1 MSAFSDALLR
11 LRREAGF
18 PSAYRFYHR
27 NGGRRHFGF
36 TYVHYLRLEKGAK
49 APRAEAFGAI
59 LKALRLAPAQEGA
72 RLLFRSYLM
81 DTLGGRENYE
91 LIVGGVRE
99 DAPTVSP
106 TLAEGGFER
115 LKREHLMHMS
125 PEQFTAVS
133 ENETAYWTSELL
145 LNDAG
150 DSWSAEDVAKRL
162 EAPAPAVSAALERLT
177 KVKLLRATSPG
188 RYKTRQPGKFWT
200 FPGRSKGMEP
210 LLERVRGYWDAMAKK
225 RGGPFGERLE
235 LVRASSS
242 VMRQYMTALH
252 RAVDEANL
260 AATHAKGEDTA
271 LFLIEGRVRRL
282 LPF

>member
-1 MSAFSDALLR
+1 MSAFSEALLA

-49 APRAEAFGAI
+49 APRAEAFGAM
-59 LKALRLAPAQEGA
+59 LKALRLAPAADGA
-72 RLLFRSYLM
+72 RTLFRAYLL
-81 DTLGGRENYE
+81 DVLGSPEAYE
-91 LIVGGVRE
+91 LIVGSVSKSV
-99 DAPTVSP
+99 PTVSP

-125 PEQFTAVS
+125 IDQFTAVS
-133 ENETAYWTSELL
+133 HDETSYWTSELL
-145 LNDAG
+145 LNDDG
-150 DSWSAEDVAKRL
+150 SWSPEDVAGRL
-162 EAPAPAVSAALERLT
+162 GCSPREAAAALERLA

-188 RYKTRQPGKFWT
+188 RWKTRQPGKFWT

-210 LLERVRGYWDAMAKK
+210 LLDRVRGFWDAMAER

-242 VMRQYMTALH
+242 VMRQYMNALH

-260 AATHAKGEDTA
+260 AATHSKGEDTA

>member
-1 MSAFSDALLR
+1 MSAFSEALSS

-49 APRAEAFGAI
+49 APRSEAFGAI
-59 LKALRLAPAQEGA
+59 LKALRLAPAADGA
-72 RLLFRSYLM
+72 RTLFRSYLL
-81 DTLGGRENYE
+81 DVLGSPEAYE
-91 LIVGGVRE
+91 LIVGSVSKSV
-99 DAPTVSP
+99 PTVSP
-106 TLAEGGFER
+106 TLAEGGFDR

-125 PEQFTAVS
+125 PEQFTAVARD
-133 ENETAYWTSELL
+133 ETVYWTSELL
-145 LNDAG
+145 LNDDG
-150 DSWSAEDVAKRL
+150 SWTPKELA
-162 EAPAPAVSAALERLT
+162 ERLGCPAKDAAEALDSLT
-177 KVKLLRATSPG
+177 KAKLLRATSPG

-210 LLERVRGYWDAMAKK
+210 FLDRVRGFWDAMAK
-225 RGGPFGERLE
+225 RQGGPFGERLE

-242 VMRQYMTALH
+242 VMRQYMNALH

-260 AATHAKGEDTA
+260 ASTHSKGEDTA

>member
-1 MSAFSDALLR
+1 MSAFSEALSA

-59 LKALRLAPAQEGA
+59 LKALRLAPAADGA
-72 RLLFRSYLM
+72 RAMFRAYLL
-81 DTLGGRENYE
+81 DVLGSPEAYE
-91 LIVGGVRE
+91 LIVGSVSKSV
-99 DAPTVSP
+99 PTVSP
-106 TLAEGGFER
+106 TLAEGGFDR

-125 PEQFTAVS
+125 IEQFTAVS
-133 ENETAYWTSELL
+133 NDETSYWTSELL
-145 LNDAG
+145 LNDNGA
-150 DSWSAEDVAKRL
+150 WTPKDVAERL
-162 EAPAPAVSAALERLT
+162 DCAPKAAAEALDRLT
-177 KVKLLRATSPG
+177 KAKLLRSTSPG

-210 LLERVRGYWDAMAKK
+210 LLDRVRDFWDAMAKR
-225 RGGPFGERLE
+225 RGGAFGERLE

-242 VMRQYMTALH
+242 VMRQYMNALH
-252 RAVDEANL
+252 HAVDEANL
-260 AATHAKGEDTA
+260 AATHSKGEDTA

>member
-1 MSAFSDALLR
+1 MSAFSSALLA

-27 NGGRRHFGF
+27 NGGRLHFGF

-59 LKALRLAPAQEGA
+59 LKALRLAPSHGGA
-72 RLLFRSYLM
+72 RRLFKAYLL
-81 DTLGGRENYE
+81 DVLGSPEAYE
-91 LIVGGVRE
+91 LVVGGLAE
-99 DAPTVSP
+99 DAPKVSP

-115 LKREHLMHMS
+115 LKREHLMHMNT
-125 PEQFTAVS
+125 EQFRAVS
-133 ENETAYWTSELL
+133 ESEHAYWISEVL
-145 LNDAG
+145 LNDQGSWDAKTAG
-150 DSWSAEDVAKRL
+150 EKVGCAEK
-162 EAPAPAVSAALERLT
+162 EAAAALARL
-177 KVKLLRATSPG
+177 KSAKLLRETSPG
-188 RYKTRQPGKFWT
+188 RYRTRQPGKFWT
-200 FPGRSKGMEP
+200 FPGRTKGMEP
-210 LLERVRGYWDAMAKK
+210 LLDRVRGYWDKMAAK

-242 VMRQYMTALH
+242 VMRQYMNALH

>member
-1 MSAFSDALLR
+1 MSAFSEALLA

-59 LKALRLAPAQEGA
+59 LKALRLAPAQDGA
-72 RLLFRSYLM
+72 RKMFQAYLL
-81 DTLGGRENYE
+81 DVLGSPEAYE
-91 LIVGGVRE
+91 LVVGGLSAT
-99 DAPTVSP
+99 APQVSP
-106 TLAEGGFER
+106 TLAQGGFDR
-115 LKREHLMHMS
+115 LKREHLMHMNV
-125 PEQFTAVS
+125 EQFTAVS
-133 ENETAYWTSELL
+133 HDETSYWTSELL
-145 LNDAG
+145 LNDG
-150 DSWSAEDVAKRL
+150 DSWDAAMIVERLGCPAKD
-162 EAPAPAVSAALERLT
+162 AAAALERLA
-177 KVKLLRATSPG
+177 KAKLLRATSPG
-188 RYKTRQPGKFWT
+188 RYRTRQPGKFWT
-200 FPGRSKGMEP
+200 FPGRTKGMEP
-210 LLERVRGYWDAMAKK
+210 LLDRVRGYWDAMAKR

-242 VMRQYMTALH
+242 VMRQYMNALH
-252 RAVDEANL
+252 HAVDEANL
-260 AATHAKGEDTA
+260 AATHSKGEDTA

>member
-1 MSAFSDALLR
+1 MSAFSEALLS

-59 LKALRLAPAQEGA
+59 IKALRLAPAAEGA
-72 RLLFRSYLM
+72 RLMFRAYLL
-81 DTLGGRENYE
+81 DVLGSPEAYE
-91 LIVGGVRE
+91 LIVGSVSAGV
-99 DAPTVSP
+99 PSVSP
-106 TLAEGGFER
+106 TLAEGGFDR
-115 LKREHLMHMS
+115 LKREHLMHMN
-125 PEQFTAVS
+125 PEQFTAIS
-133 ENETAYWTSELL
+133 LDETSYWTSELL
-145 LNDAG
+145 LNDNG
-150 DSWSAEDVAKRL
+150 SWGPKEVAQRL
-162 EAPAPAVSAALERLT
+162 DCSVKDASAALDRLT
-177 KVKLLRATSPG
+177 KAKLLRATSPG

-200 FPGRSKGMEP
+200 FPGRTTGMEP
-210 LLERVRGYWDAMAKK
+210 LLDRVRGYWDAMAKR

-242 VMRQYMTALH
+242 VMRQYMSALH

>member
-99 DAPTVSP
+99 DAPTISP

-125 PEQFTAVS
+125 PEQFTAVAKDEVS
-133 ENETAYWTSELL
+133 YWTSELL
-145 LNDAG
+145 LNDRE
-150 DSWSAEDVAKRL
+150 SWDAEAVSKRL
-162 EAPAPAVSAALERLT
+162 DCPPSAAAAALESLAE
-177 KVKLLRATSPG
+177 VKLLRATSPG
-188 RYKTRQPGKFWT
+188 RWRTRQPGKFWT

-210 LLERVRGYWDAMAKK
+210 LLERVRGYWDAMARRK
-225 RGGPFGERLE
+225 GGPFGERLE

>member
-1 MSAFSDALLR
+1 MSAFSEALLD
-11 LRREAGF
+11 LRREAGY

-49 APRAEAFGAI
+49 APRSEAFGAI
-59 LKALRLAPAQEGA
+59 LKALRLASSADGA
-72 RLLFRSYLM
+72 RRLFRAYLLDM
-81 DTLGGRENYE
+81 LGSPEAYE
-91 LIVGGVRE
+91 LIIGAVSKSV
-99 DAPTVSP
+99 PSVSP
-106 TLAEGGFER
+106 TLAEGGFDR

-125 PEQFTAVS
+125 VEQFTAVS
-133 ENETAYWTSELL
+133 SGEIEYWTSELL
-145 LNDAG
+145 LNDG
-150 DSWSAEDVAKRL
+150 GSWGAKEIAERL
-162 EAPAPAVSAALERLT
+162 ECSTASAAKALESLT
-177 KVKLLRATSPG
+177 KAKLLRATSPG
-188 RYKTRQPGKFWT
+188 RWKTRQPGKFWT

-210 LLERVRGYWDAMAKK
+210 LLDRVRGYWDAMAKR

-242 VMRQYMTALH
+242 VMRQYMNALH

-260 AATHAKGEDTA
+260 AATHSKGEDTA

-282 LPF
+282 LHF

>member
-1 MSAFSDALLR
+1 MSAFSEALLA

-59 LKALRLAPAQEGA
+59 LKALRLAPAADGA
-72 RLLFRSYLM
+72 RALFRSYLL
-81 DTLGGRENYE
+81 DVLGSPEAYE
-91 LIVGGVRE
+91 LIVGSVS
-99 DAPTVSP
+99 AAVPSVSP
-106 TLAEGGFER
+106 TLAEGGFDR
-115 LKREHLMHMS
+115 LKREHLMHMNI
-125 PEQFTAVS
+125 EQFTAVS
-133 ENETAYWTSELL
+133 HDETSYWTSEML
-145 LNDAG
+145 LNDNGTWAPK
-150 DSWSAEDVAKRL
+150 DVADL
-162 EAPAPAVSAALERLT
+162 LGCTPAEAAVALDRLT
-177 KVKLLRATSPG
+177 KAKLLRATSPG

-210 LLERVRGYWDAMAKK
+210 LLDRVRVYWDAMAKR

-242 VMRQYMTALH
+242 VMRQYMNALH
-252 RAVDEANL
+252 HAVDEANL
-260 AATHAKGEDTA
+260 AATHSKGEDTA

>member
-1 MSAFSDALLR
+1 MSAFSEALLS

-49 APRAEAFGAI
+49 APRSEAFGAI
-59 LKALRLAPAQEGA
+59 LKALRLAPAAEGA
-72 RLLFRSYLM
+72 RLMFRAYLL
-81 DTLGGRENYE
+81 DVLGSPEAYE
-91 LIVGGVRE
+91 LVVGAVSKSV
-99 DAPTVSP
+99 PTVSP
-106 TLAEGGFER
+106 TRAEGGFEL

-125 PEQFTAVS
+125 VEQFTAVS
-133 ENETAYWTSELL
+133 QDEASYWTSELL
-145 LNDAG
+145 LNDG
-150 DSWSAEDVAKRL
+150 ESWTSKDVADRL
-162 EAPAPAVSAALERLT
+162 GCSLKDAASALERLT
-177 KVKLLRATSPG
+177 KAKLLRSTSTD
-188 RYKTRQPGKFWT
+188 RWKTREPGKFWT

-210 LLERVRGYWDAMAKK
+210 LLDRVRGFWDAMAKR

-242 VMRQYMTALH
+242 VMRQYMNALH

-260 AATHAKGEDTA
+260 AATHSKGEDTA

>member
-1 MSAFSDALLR
+1 MSAFSASLLA

-27 NGGRRHFGF
+27 NGGRKHFGF

-59 LKALRLAPAQEGA
+59 LKALRLAPSHEGA
-72 RLLFRSYLM
+72 RKLFRAYLL
-81 DTLGGRENYE
+81 DVLGSQEAYE
-91 LIVGGVRE
+91 MVVGGLAE
-99 DAPTVSP
+99 TAPKVSP

-115 LKREHLMHMS
+115 LKREHLMHMNV
-125 PEQFTAVS
+125 EQFTAVS
-133 ENETAYWTSELL
+133 RDESGYWISELL
-145 LNDAG
+145 LNDQN
-150 DSWSAEDVAKRL
+150 SWDAKECAAKVGGT
-162 EAPAPAVSAALERLT
+162 EADAAAALERL
-177 KVKLLRATSPG
+177 KKAKLLRETSPG
-188 RYKTRQPGKFWT
+188 RYRTRAPGKFWT
-200 FPGRSKGMEP
+200 FPGRTKGMEP
-210 LLERVRGYWDAMAKK
+210 LLDRVRGYWDKMAAK

-242 VMRQYMTALH
+242 VMRQYMNALH

-260 AATHAKGEDTA
+260 AATHDKGEDTA
-271 LFLIEGRVRRL
+271 LFLIEGRVRTL

>member
-1 MSAFSDALLR
+1 MSAFSEALLA
-11 LRREAGF
+11 LRHEAGY

-59 LKALRLAPAQEGA
+59 LKALRLAPAAEGA
-72 RLLFRSYLM
+72 RLMFRAYLL
-81 DTLGGRENYE
+81 DVLGSPEAYE
-91 LIVGGVRE
+91 LIVGSVSA
-99 DAPTVSP
+99 DVPTISP
-106 TLAEGGFER
+106 THAEGGFDR
-115 LKREHLMHMS
+115 LKRERLMHMS
-125 PEQFTAVS
+125 IEQFTAVAHD
-133 ENETAYWTSELL
+133 ETSYWCSELL
-145 LNDAG
+145 LNDNG
-150 DSWSAEDVAKRL
+150 SWSPKDVSGRL
-162 EAPAPAVSAALERLT
+162 NCAPKEAADALDRLT
-177 KVKLLRATSPG
+177 KAKLLRATSPG

-210 LLERVRGYWDAMAKK
+210 LLERVRGYWDAMAKR

-242 VMRQYMTALH
+242 VMRQYMNALH

-260 AATHAKGEDTA
+260 AATHAKGEDTG

>member
-1 MSAFSDALLR
+1 MSAFSEALLA
-11 LRREAGF
+11 LRRDAGF

-59 LKALRLAPAQEGA
+59 LKALRLAPAADGA
-72 RLLFRSYLM
+72 RRLFRSYLL
-81 DTLGGRENYE
+81 DVLGSPEAYE
-91 LIVGGVRE
+91 LIVGSVSA
-99 DAPTVSP
+99 DVPSVSP
-106 TLAEGGFER
+106 TLAEGGFDR

-133 ENETAYWTSELL
+133 RDANAYWTSELL
-145 LNDAG
+145 LNDDG
-150 DSWSAEDVAKRL
+150 TWTPKDVAGRL
-162 EAPAPAVSAALERLT
+162 GCSASDGAAALELLT
-177 KVKLLRATSPG
+177 KAKLLRATSPG

-210 LLERVRGYWDAMAKK
+210 LLERVRGFWDAMAK
-225 RGGPFGERLE
+225 RQGGPFGERLE

-242 VMRQYMTALH
+242 VMRQYMNALH

-260 AATHAKGEDTA
+260 ASTHTQGEDTA

>member
-1 MSAFSDALLR
+1 MSAFSEALLF

-49 APRAEAFGAI
+49 APRSEAFGAI
-59 LKALRLAPAQEGA
+59 LKALRLAPAADGA
-72 RLLFRSYLM
+72 RKLFRSYLL
-81 DTLGGRENYE
+81 DVLGSPEAYE
-91 LIVGGVRE
+91 LIVGSVS
-99 DAPTVSP
+99 ASVPTVSP

-115 LKREHLMHMS
+115 LKREHLMHMN

-133 ENETAYWTSELL
+133 KDETSYWTSELL
-145 LNDAG
+145 LNDNGVWTPKDIADRLG
-150 DSWSAEDVAKRL
+150 CTTKQASDALDS
-162 EAPAPAVSAALERLT
+162 LT
-177 KVKLLRATSPG
+177 KAKLLRTTSPG
-188 RYKTRQPGKFWT
+188 KYKTRQPGKFWT

-210 LLERVRGYWDAMAKK
+210 LLDRVRGYWDAAAK
-225 RGGPFGERLE
+225 RQGGPFGERLE
-235 LVRASSS
+235 LVRASAS
-242 VMRQYMTALH
+242 VMRQYMNALH

-260 AATHAKGEDTA
+260 ASTHSKGEDTA

>member
-1 MSAFSDALLR
+1 MSAFSEALLA
-11 LRREAGF
+11 LRRDAGF

-59 LKALRLAPAQEGA
+59 LKALRLAPSHEGA
-72 RLLFRSYLM
+72 RRMFQAYLL
-81 DTLGGRENYE
+81 DVLGSPEAYE
-91 LIVGGVRE
+91 LVVGGLSAT
-99 DAPTVSP
+99 APQVSP

-125 PEQFTAVS
+125 VEQFTAVS
-133 ENETAYWTSELL
+133 SDEVVYWTSELL
-145 LNDAG
+145 LNDG
-150 DSWSAEDVAKRL
+150 GSWGAKEVSERL
-162 EAPAPAVSAALERLT
+162 NCPPKIALDALERLT
-177 KVKLLRATSPG
+177 KAKLLRVTSPG
-188 RYKTRQPGKFWT
+188 RYRTRQPGKFWT
-200 FPGRSKGMEP
+200 FPGRTKGMEP
-210 LLERVRGYWDAMAKK
+210 LLERVRAYWDTMAKR

-242 VMRQYMTALH
+242 VMRQYMNALH
-252 RAVDEANL
+252 HAVDEANL
-260 AATHAKGEDTA
+260 AATHSKGEDTA

-282 LPF
+282 LNF

>member
-1 MSAFSDALLR
+1 MSAFSEALLA
-11 LRREAGF
+11 LRREGGY
-18 PSAYRFYHR
+18 PSAYRFYHS

-59 LKALRLAPAQEGA
+59 LKALRLAPAADGA
-72 RLLFRSYLM
+72 RRMFRAYLL
-81 DTLGGRENYE
+81 DVLGSPEAYE
-91 LIVGGVRE
+91 LIVGSVSKSV
-99 DAPTVSP
+99 PSVSP
-106 TLAEGGFER
+106 TLAEGGFDR
-115 LKREHLMHMS
+115 LKRERLIHMGI
-125 PEQFTAVS
+125 EQFTAIS
-133 ENETAYWTSELL
+133 RDETTYWTSELL
-145 LNDAG
+145 LNDDG
-150 DSWSAEDVAKRL
+150 SWSPKDVADRL
-162 EAPAPAVSAALERLT
+162 ECSPKAAAEALGHLT
-177 KVKLLRATSPG
+177 KAKLLRATSPG
-188 RYKTRQPGKFWT
+188 RWKTRHPGKFWT

-210 LLERVRGYWDAMAKK
+210 LLDRVRVYWDAMVER

-242 VMRQYMTALH
+242 VMRQYMNALH